1 MNDSFV
7 APTVDWLY
15 LAPVLV
21 VLGAGVVGVLVEAF
35 VPARVRRTVQV
46 VLALLATAVA
56 LAFVVV
62 LWRDPAVQGTDGA
75 AYGVRVLGGSM
86 VIDPFGLAVQGIVVL
101 LAFLAILVIADRTS
115 TGQDAFAPSAAA
127 VPGSPYEDL
136 TRRRGSSRPRSTRS
150 CCSPSAA

>member
-46 VLALLATAVA
+46 VLALLATAAA
-56 LAFVVV
+56 LALVVV
-62 LWRDPAVQGTDGA
+62 LGRARAGLGGGGA
-75 AYGVRVLGGSM
+75 A
-86 VIDPFGLAVQGIVVL
+86 
-101 LAFLAILVIADRTS
+101 
-115 TGQDAFAPSAAA
+115 
-127 VPGSPYEDL
+127 
-136 TRRRGSSRPRSTRS
+136 
-150 CCSPSAA
+150 

>member
-46 VLALLATAVA
+46 VLALLATAAA
-56 LAFVVV
+56 LAVV

-86 VIDPFGLAVQGIVVL
+86 VIDPFGLAIQGIVVL

-136 TRRRGSSRPRSTRS
+136 TRRKGLEQT
-150 CCSPSAA
+150 